1 MKHSGIST
9 GYRATGVNFNDD
21 IWFFS
26 ARGLEGISGE
36 ITSEKVVVHRS
47 TFIDNKLTGYENM
60 IVEKWKGYLLLFIGK
75 KVYLADSKTSN

>member
-9 GYRATGVNFNDD
+9 GYIATEVNFNDD
-21 IWFFS
+21 IWFFC

-60 IVEKWKGYLLLFIGK
+60 IVEEWQGYLLVFKGK
-75 KVYLADSKTSN
+75 KVYVTDSKTSN